1 MTPPDLVALLH
12 RLHGDDPAAHPYT
25 LALRAQVVT
34 GRQLTG
40 ARVKQLLLDP
50 STSLESEMTTS
61 TPDRLFAIDI
71 KLFPN
76 TKNTKIDLDGNLKIQ
91 STEVEAIC
99 EYLKS
104 AKPDDTGRIILK
116 VKGWRRVSEKGN
128 KFLSCLSEVMAS
140 ELSQAA
146 KDLADAFDGELI

>member
-12 RLHGDDPAAHPYT
+12 RLHGEDLAAHPYT
-25 LALRAQVVT
+25 LALRAQAVT

-99 EYLKS
+99 EYLKVQNPTTPEGS
-104 AKPDDTGRIILK
+104 
-116 VKGWRRVSEKGN
+116 S
-128 KFLSCLSEVMAS
+128 
-140 ELSQAA
+140 
-146 KDLADAFDGELI
+146 